1 MKSNDLFNIIKEYK
15 REVKCINNEF
25 DVTLI
30 FSDKPLI
37 DKANVT
43 NRKLNKLKEEYNK
56 MIIRLMYCSV
66 LNKNQFTYLT
76 NKIDYIYYIN
86 VR

>member
-1 MKSNDLFNIIKEYK
+1 MKSKDLFNIIKEYK

-25 DVTLI
+25 DITLI
-30 FSDKPLI
+30 FADKPLI

-43 NRKLNKLKEEYNK
+43 NRKLYKLKEEYNK
-56 MIIRLMYCSV
+56 MIIRLMYCNV

-76 NKIDYIYYIN
+76 NKIDYIYHTN

>member
-1 MKSNDLFNIIKEYK
+1 MKSKDLFNIIKEYK

-43 NRKLNKLKEEYNK
+43 NRKLYKLKEEYNK
-56 MIIRLMYCSV
+56 MIITLMYCSV
-66 LNKNQFTYLT
+66 LNNHQFTYLT
-76 NKIDYIYYIN
+76 NKIDYIYYTN